1 VNFGDSLDETKGRA
15 HMKIF
20 TVIIRVLLGLIFTI
34 FGLNGF
40 FHFLPTPPLSGLL
53 GEMMSVYLKMGY
65 MFPLIFATQIVGGIL
80 LLTNMYVALGLLLLA
95 PVIVNI
101 VLVHVFIDPAGLPV
115 ALFVLFAE
123 LFLAFSYRHKFAP
136 ILKAK

>member
-1 VNFGDSLDETKGRA
+1 
-15 HMKIF
+15 MKTF
-20 TVIIRVLLGLIFTI
+20 TLVIRILLGLIFTI

-40 FHFLPTPPLSGLL
+40 FHFLPMPPMPGLM

-65 MFPLIFATQIVGGIL
+65 MFPLIFATQLISGIL
-80 LLTNMYVALGLLLLA
+80 LLTNMYVALALLLLA

-101 VLVHVFIDPAGLPV
+101 VLLHVFIDPAGLPV
-115 ALFVLFAE
+115 AIVVLFAE
-123 LFLAFSYRHKFAP
+123 LFLAFQYRQKFAP